1 MMTMLLAAFLAAP
14 PADAVIGQWMTETR
28 HGIVH
33 IQRCG
38 ASICGT
44 LVTSDGI
51 RGDPALP
58 DKNNQDEKLRTRPL
72 KGITMLQGFT
82 QSGGL
87 WDGGTIY
94 NAEDGRTYK
103 ARITPVDADH
113 LKLRGCV
120 FVPFCKTQTWTR
132 VR

>member
-1 MMTMLLAAFLAAP
+1 MLFAAFLAAP
-14 PADAVIGQWMTETR
+14 SADTVIGQWMTETR
-28 HGIVH
+28 HGIVN

-38 ASICGT
+38 PSICGT
-44 LVTSDGI
+44 LVTSDGLK
-51 RGDPALP
+51 DNPTLK
-58 DKNNQDEKLRTRPL
+58 DVNNKDEKLRERQL
-72 KGITMLQGFT
+72 KGVTLLQGFT
-82 QSGGL
+82 QSNGL

-94 NAEDGRTYK
+94 NAEDGRIYK

-113 LKLRGCV
+113 LALRGCV